1 MIEEGPISKEK
12 SDDSD
17 DSEELEEE
25 STEGKQDV
33 NLQGL
38 IQEVVHVEGLDVNS
52 SLSFD
57 SPSKDEFNPRA
68 RKPSLI
74 IPMEKKMKLLF
85 CLKILKILLGKCIYY
100 SSLNNLH
107 LYMLLA
113 SNEVPL
119 MNGVKVRIQSQSL
132 HLSQCV
138 QLLVNEV
145 LRILSMTS
153 SQGINSAS
161 NSPSFAAQLSSQ
173 MKVAFQ
179 LHFQS
184 ISTHSSCPTSPS
196 KQMKT
201 T

>member
-12 SDDSD
+12 AEDSD
-17 DSEELEEE
+17 DSEELDEET
-25 STEGKQDV
+25 TEGKEDV
-33 NLQGL
+33 NAGQNELL
-38 IQEVVHVEGLDVNS
+38 IQKVVHVEGLDVNS
-52 SLSFD
+52 SLTFD
-57 SPSKDEFNPRA
+57 TPSKDEFMPIA

-85 CLKILKILLGKCIYY
+85 SLKLLKILLGKCIYY

-107 LYMLLA
+107 LYMLLT
-113 SNEVPL
+113 SHEVK
-119 MNGVKVRIQSQSL
+119 NGAKVRIQS

-145 LRILSMTS
+145 LRILSVTS
-153 SQGINSAS
+153 SQGINSFS
-161 NSPSFAAQLSSQ
+161 HSPSFAAQLSSQ
-173 MKVAFQ
+173 MRAAFQ

-184 ISTHSSCPTSPS
+184 ISAHSSCPTSPS
-196 KQMKT
+196 KQKKT

>member
-1 MIEEGPISKEK
+1 MIEEGPFSKEK
-12 SDDSD
+12 AEDSD

-33 NLQGL
+33 TGEQEERL
-38 IQEVVHVEGLDVNS
+38 IQKVVHVEGLDVNS
-52 SLSFD
+52 SLAFD
-57 SPSKDEFNPRA
+57 SSSKDEFMPIA

-74 IPMEKKMKLLF
+74 IPMEKKILF
-85 CLKILKILLGKCIYY
+85 CLKLLKILLGKCIYY
-100 SSLNNLH
+100 SSLNSLH
-107 LYMLLA
+107 LFMLLS
-113 SNEVPL
+113 SNEVK
-119 MNGVKVRIQSQSL
+119 NGSKARIQAQSL

-145 LRILSMTS
+145 LRIVSMTS
-153 SQGINSAS
+153 SQGINSVS
-161 NSPSFAAQLSSQ
+161 NSPLFAMQLSTQ
-173 MKVAFQ
+173 MREVFQ

-184 ISTHSSCPTSPS
+184 ISPHSSCPTSPN